1 MMGVE
6 IKVQGVSRHFVKGG
20 ARIEVLRGVDLVL
33 AAGDSAAIVG
43 QSGSGKSTF
52 LHLLGGLEPPTEGT
66 VMVDGA
72 SLYAR
77 STDSLDRFRNGTV
90 GFIFQF
96 HHLLPDHSALDNVA
110 IPALVARVPRIE
122 ARARAHEALV
132 AVGMSHRLGH
142 KPGELSGGEQQR
154 VAIARALLMKPG
166 LILADEPTGNLDPHT
181 AGEVMS
187 VLLELNQAH
196 GSTLVVVTHSVELA
210 SRFPRVL
217 RVNDGRFV
225 EAA

>member
-1 MMGVE
+1 MGVRV
-6 IKVQGVSRHFVKGG
+6 KVQGVSRHFVKGG
-20 ARIEVLRGVDLVL
+20 GRIEVLRGVDLDL
-33 AAGDSAAIVG
+33 ASGESAAIVG

-66 VMVDGA
+66 VLVDGV

-77 STDSLDRFRNGTV
+77 STESLDRFRNGTV

-110 IPALVARVPRIE
+110 IPALVARIPRVE
-122 ARARAHEALV
+122 ARARAFEALV
-132 AVGMSHRLGH
+132 AVGMAHRVSH

-187 VLLELNQAH
+187 VLLDLNQTH

-217 RVNDGRFV
+217 RVCEGRLV